1 MTNQK
6 IFMEIIQYTYDL
18 ESMLRKV
25 MSIETKMYELTSKL
39 NESTLSDNEKELLG
53 KRISA
58 ISSLLGEVNV

>member
-25 MSIETKMYELTSKL
+25 ISIETKMYELTSKL